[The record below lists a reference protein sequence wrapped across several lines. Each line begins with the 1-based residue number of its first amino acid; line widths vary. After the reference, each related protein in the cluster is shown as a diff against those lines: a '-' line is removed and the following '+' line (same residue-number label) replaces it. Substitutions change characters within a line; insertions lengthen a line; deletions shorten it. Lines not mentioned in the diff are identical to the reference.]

1 MSLFIEKQCLVKHAC
16 FNLPTETN
24 AIHLLQQN
32 IDKIDWEFLSMNP
45 NAFALIDII
54 IENEQWDILSSFN
67 IFTYDEDAL
76 NE

>member
-1 MSLFIEKQCLVKHAC
+1 
-16 FNLPTETN
+16 
-24 AIHLLQQN
+24 
-32 IDKIDWEFLSMNP
+32 MNP

-76 NE
+76 NEEFIKLAILSNKFV